1 METILK
7 YLEANHDRYLSELN
21 EFLRIPSISTN
32 KENQA
37 DVQRC
42 AQWVADH
49 MKSIGMENVQV
60 FSTPGHP
67 IVYSEWLSAPGKP
80 TVLFYGHYDVQPVD
94 PLNLW
99 TTPPFEPCIREGNL
113 YARGAADD
121 KGQVFVH
128 LKGVEAYMKNVG
140 KLPCNLKMLIEG
152 EEEVGSANLENFV
165 RDHTGILKADLVLIS
180 DSGMFARGVPSIT
193 YGLRGLM
200 YMEVEVVGPN
210 RDLHSGSFGGSIHN
224 PIQALSEMIAS
235 LHDRNGKVTIPHFYD
250 DVRPLT
256 KKERDAFKRLP
267 FSDQTYKK
275 DLGVPAL
282 YGEKGYSTLERIWA
296 RPTLECNGI
305 WGGFTGEGAKTVLPA
320 KAAAK
325 ISMRLVPDQKSAK
338 VAKLF
343 ERHIKKIAPKTV
355 IVSVRT
361 LHGGEA
367 VITPIDSPGVRAGV
381 EALKKAFGKT
391 PLYQRE
397 GGSIPIV
404 EQFKRLLGLDTVL
417 LGFGLPDENAHAP
430 DEHLNLDNFFG
441 GIKTSVHFFNELPR
455 FMI

>member
-80 TVLFYGHYDVQPVD
+80 IVLFYGHYDVQPVD

-99 TTPPFEPCIREGNL
+99 TTPPFEPSIREGNL

-152 EEEVGSANLENFV
+152 EEEVGSANLE
-165 RDHTGILKADLVLIS
+165 
-180 DSGMFARGVPSIT
+180 
-193 YGLRGLM
+193 
-200 YMEVEVVGPN
+200 
-210 RDLHSGSFGGSIHN
+210 
-224 PIQALSEMIAS
+224 
-235 LHDRNGKVTIPHFYD
+235 
-250 DVRPLT
+250 
-256 KKERDAFKRLP
+256 
-267 FSDQTYKK
+267 
-275 DLGVPAL
+275 
-282 YGEKGYSTLERIWA
+282 
-296 RPTLECNGI
+296 
-305 WGGFTGEGAKTVLPA
+305 
-320 KAAAK
+320 
-325 ISMRLVPDQKSAK
+325 
-338 VAKLF
+338 
-343 ERHIKKIAPKTV
+343 
-355 IVSVRT
+355 
-361 LHGGEA
+361 
-367 VITPIDSPGVRAGV
+367 
-381 EALKKAFGKT
+381 
-391 PLYQRE
+391 
-397 GGSIPIV
+397 
-404 EQFKRLLGLDTVL
+404 
-417 LGFGLPDENAHAP
+417 
-430 DEHLNLDNFFG
+430 
-441 GIKTSVHFFNELPR
+441 
-455 FMI
+455 